1 MLARG
6 GGALFG
12 DVTGDGATGAAGDA
26 GAVAGGG
33 GVPKTASFASA
44 PNRWLTGAT
53 LAQQEKDKAENALF
67 DQLDALG
74 RSHTSGG
81 TVAPPAS
88 GNMWF
93 SVPTLAQKLK
103 EQAQSIPSRP
113 LPTVIELIEKKAA
126 CTAPQLA
133 EIVAR
138 GEKEYLERYPGDVEE
153 TIAMDFWEFLYKGS
167 LVKHRILDF
176 CGRDKSS
183 FSGVPV
189 GIIRKGDPPPHSP
202 RPTHSF
208 FLLRTD
214 SSPRR

>member
-1 MLARG
+1 MTSIHA
-6 GGALFG
+6 GALCG

-33 GVPKTASFASA
+33 GVPKTASFAVASVT
-44 PNRWLTGAT
+44 NRWLTGAT
-53 LAQQEKDKAENALF
+53 LAQQEKAKAENALF
-67 DQLDALG
+67 DHLDALG

-93 SVPTLAQKLK
+93 SFPSLAQKLK

-113 LPTVIELIEKKAA
+113 LPTVIELIEKKAD

-133 EIVAR
+133 EIIAR

-167 LVKHRILDF
+167 LVKHRIQDF

-189 GIIRKGDPPPHSP
+189 GIIRKGDPPPPFAPPHP
-202 RPTHSF
+202 FILP
-208 FLLRTD
+208 
-214 SSPRR
+214 SSH